1 MSLRSKLQWRCRRGV
16 KELDVVLTRYLETR
30 YDGDSEA
37 EQAAFGRLL
46 DLQDPDILRYLFKQE
61 EPEDMEVA
69 RLIQRLSTLTS
80 T

>member
-1 MSLRSKLQWRCRRGV
+1 MSERSRLQWRCRRGV

-30 YDGDSEA
+30 YDDDSEV
-37 EQAAFGRLL
+37 EQAAFDRLL

-61 EPEDMEVA
+61 EPEDTDVA
-69 RLIQRLSTLTS
+69 RLIEKLATFTS

>member
-1 MSLRSKLQWRCRRGV
+1 MSERSRLQWRCRRGV

-30 YDGDSEA
+30 YDDDSET
-37 EQAAFGRLL
+37 EQAAFDRLL

-61 EPEDMEVA
+61 EPEDTEVA
-69 RLIQRLSTLTS
+69 RLIQKLATFTS